1 MLAGV
6 ERQGDKM
13 VSGFYRRICVLV
25 QPTSGGTYAV
35 DFFWLAGGHTH
46 HYGFYCNR
54 VLVRIQGA
62 DFATLADAG
71 AVLEEW
77 SQWIERPHAIR
88 SWTWTRYG
96 QFFRYILSKA

>member
-1 MLAGV
+1 
-6 ERQGDKM
+6 M

-54 VLVRIQGA
+54 VLVGIQGA

-71 AVLEEW
+71 VMLEEW
-77 SQWIERPHAIR
+77 SQWIERLHAIR